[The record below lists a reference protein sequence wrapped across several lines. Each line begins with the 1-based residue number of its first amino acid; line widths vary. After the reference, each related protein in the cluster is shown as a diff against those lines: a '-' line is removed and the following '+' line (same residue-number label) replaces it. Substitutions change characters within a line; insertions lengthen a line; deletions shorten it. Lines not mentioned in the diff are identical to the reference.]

1 MDDESRITLAC
12 LDLAGTTVADDG
24 IGERAFTEALVTQGI
39 VSGTDTY
46 RRAVARVQTARGRS
60 KLDIFRDVFADEDRA
75 QAANHAFEQSYD
87 AIVDRVG
94 LSPIP
99 GAEAAIDALAE
110 SGVRIC
116 LMTGFSSRTLGHII
130 DTLGWWKRAD
140 LLLCPADAGGRGRPS
155 PDMILTAALHV
166 KVDDVRHIAVCGD
179 TESDMR
185 SGRRSGASI
194 VAGTLTGA
202 HDRTRLETA
211 GATHVISSVTELPLI
226 VEGFRGPDP
235 DDPRRSSGTMTS
247 GHSPSPGRL

>member
-1 MDDESRITLAC
+1 MGDESRITLAC

-46 RRAVARVQTARGRS
+46 TRAMGRVHAARGRS
-60 KLDIFRDVFADEDRA
+60 KLDVFRDVFADEDRA
-75 QAANHAFEQSYD
+75 QAANHAFEQAYD
-87 AIVDRVG
+87 SIIDRVG

-99 GAEAAIDALAE
+99 GAEAAIDALAA

-116 LMTGFSSRTLGHII
+116 LMTGFGSRTLGHII

-140 LLLCPADAGGRGRPS
+140 LLLCPADAGGRGRPY

-166 KVDDVRHIAVCGD
+166 QVDDVRHIAVCGD
-179 TESDMR
+179 TESDMH

-202 HDRTRLETA
+202 HDRTRLEAA
-211 GATHVISSVTELPLI
+211 GATHILSSVTELPTLI
-226 VEGFRGPDP
+226 QRPHRP
-235 DDPRRSSGTMTS
+235 STTPYDDQPA
-247 GHSPSPGRL
+247 P